1 MTLVYKTNEVMN
13 KLNLKDSV
21 FKKYIAL
28 LEKEGYVIQRN
39 GQGHRLYSEEDVE
52 TLEMFME
59 LIKYDGMTLESVAKK
74 IGNSRGHKITVEDKE
89 ESYDVMTLVSSL
101 LEEQKKQFEERTQKL
116 LEQQE
121 IRFLKKIE
129 EIEEKSTENRDKL
142 LIESIRETKELKN
155 LVLESQK
162 KKWWEFWK

>member
-1 MTLVYKTNEVMN
+1 MTIVYKTNEVMN

-28 LEKEGYVIQRN
+28 LEKEGYVFRRN

-52 TLEMFME
+52 TLGMFME

-74 IGNSRGHKITVEDKE
+74 IGSSRGHNVTLEDKE

-101 LEEQKKQFEERTQKL
+101 LEEQKKQFEEGTQQL

-121 IRFLKKIE
+121 VRFLKKIE